1 MRTADLFILFGS
13 HECEHSGDLTWCPC
27 LQIQR
32 GEKKGK
38 EKASPGKKGSDPI
51 INESHTTSL
60 LEAC

>member
-1 MRTADLFILFGS
+1 M
-13 HECEHSGDLTWCPC
+13 CPSTNTEGG
-27 LQIQR
+27 
-32 GEKKGK
+32 GEWK